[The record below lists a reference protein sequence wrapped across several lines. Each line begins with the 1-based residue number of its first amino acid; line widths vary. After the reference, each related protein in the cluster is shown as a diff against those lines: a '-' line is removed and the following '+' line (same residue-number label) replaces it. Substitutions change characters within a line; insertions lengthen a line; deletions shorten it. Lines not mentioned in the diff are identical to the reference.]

1 MAKRGRPTPEDVLE
15 RDGKVLTLLAD
26 QQPRTRNEIADA
38 LGIKNRRLVYL
49 ALSRLRDADEVR
61 KADRPGKRNHWTIT

>member
-1 MAKRGRPTPEDVLE
+1 
-15 RDGKVLTLLAD
+15 
-26 QQPRTRNEIADA
+26 
-38 LGIKNRRLVYL
+38 VYL